1 MHSYLQLLVTIR
13 NMFLKT
19 TDESLIF
26 RQYLYHQIEI
36 RKKCEQEKKYRK
48 KCKLK
53 WLHCEED
60 TEF

>member
-36 RKKCEQEKKYRK
+36 KKKCERKQEKKVQK
-48 KCKLK
+48 KM
-53 WLHCEED
+53 
-60 TEF
+60 